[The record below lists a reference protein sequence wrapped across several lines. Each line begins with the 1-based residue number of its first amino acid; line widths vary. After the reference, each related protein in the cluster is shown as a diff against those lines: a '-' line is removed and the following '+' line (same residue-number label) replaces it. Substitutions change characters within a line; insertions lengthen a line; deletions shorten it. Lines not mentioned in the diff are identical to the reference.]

1 MADAPEGAP
10 PAEEGAKQV
19 AKRRK
24 PKKEAP
30 EATKFVE
37 ADVVETVLTLPAD
50 KLRIDEDKT
59 HGQVHLR
66 PGWGPPLPQ
75 APSSVVSSGW
85 VPRRNTSS
93 PPPPTLSS
101 WVFPGT
107 CAGRRRCASKGD
119 ATPLLSL
126 AGRVIDSEAHVRLPS
141 CGANTAQ
148 CSPLPAHRCGSSTPR
163 TWSSCGRSSS

>member
-59 HGQVHLR
+59 HGQVHL
-66 PGWGPPLPQ
+66 
-75 APSSVVSSGW
+75 
-85 VPRRNTSS
+85 
-93 PPPPTLSS
+93 
-101 WVFPGT
+101 
-107 CAGRRRCASKGD
+107 
-119 ATPLLSL
+119 
-126 AGRVIDSEAHVRLPS
+126 
-141 CGANTAQ
+141 
-148 CSPLPAHRCGSSTPR
+148 
-163 TWSSCGRSSS
+163 